1 MNLIQHQCMAYEAH
15 QHGSN
20 QLLRGTKSVGM
31 RERTPDF
38 DSDSD
43 EGYNTACAH
52 LQKAMAK
59 LTSGGLR
66 GLVPATPD
74 DDGWS
79 TMVKESTIKVKQG
92 LATEEQCKGFSA
104 VYNQYFES
112 VYGKNIDFIITP
124 LSQPYVSVLEA
135 CMERDRVLR
144 PLFDERP
151 VVFDPMGGCGGDAV
165 AMLTGLYPRKYIL
178 CDHFN
183 VADDLQE
190 REWNTLNHN
199 LRNLRNAFEELRPP
213 PEGETN
219 DAPVVVTTMMDCK
232 EYIMQMPMGT
242 RVDLLNLD
250 PNWSISAKSK
260 YELTPEGLIHYINSK
275 VIAPLNEREI
285 KPKCIVFK
293 TRWAST
299 ILEPFMRLL
308 TKDYHCTYSVEA
320 TPFREHVDEVRNRL
334 AGEVEGRFHW
344 MIIVHNAL
352 KEVVWRKSK
361 LYMDVVRRKRSVI
374 VKKKDLLRPKIP
386 LYADRVILPAEQTHE
401 TEGETIL
408 VKATR
413 HAKKPPRPRHD

>member
-1 MNLIQHQCMAYEAH
+1 MPYKGQQHD
-15 QHGSN
+15 SKS
-20 QLLRGTKSVGM
+20 LSRSTKGLGM
-31 RERTPDF
+31 RERTPELDY
-38 DSDSD
+38 DSD
-43 EGYNTACAH
+43 ENYTNACIH
-52 LQKAMAK
+52 MEKAMAK
-59 LTSGGLR
+59 LNSAGLR
-66 GLVPATPD
+66 GLVPTEPD

-79 TMVKESTIKVKQG
+79 TVVKESTIKVKRG
-92 LATEEQCKGFSA
+92 LATEEQCREFSA
-104 VYNQYFES
+104 VYNRYFKA
-112 VYGKNIDFIITP
+112 VYGKEIDFIITP

-151 VVFDPMGGCGGDAV
+151 VIFDPMGGCGGDAV
-165 AMLTGLYPRKYIL
+165 AMLTGLYPSKYIL

-183 VADDLQE
+183 VAEDLQE
-190 REWNTLNHN
+190 REWNALNHN
-199 LRNLRNAFEELRPP
+199 LRNLRNAFDELRPP

-219 DAPVVVTTMMDCK
+219 DAPVVITTMMDCS
-232 EYIMQMPMGT
+232 EYIMQMPIGT

-275 VIAPLNEREI
+275 VLAPLKAREI
-285 KPKCIVFK
+285 QPKCIVFK

-320 TPFREHVDEVRNRL
+320 TPFREQVDEVRNRL

-344 MIIVHNAL
+344 MVIVHDAL
-352 KEVVWRKSK
+352 KQVVWRKSK

-374 VKKKDLLRPKIP
+374 VKKKDLLHPKTP
-386 LYADRVILPAEQTHE
+386 LYADRMVLPAEQTQE
-401 TEGETIL
+401 TEGETIS
-408 VKATR
+408 VEATR
-413 HAKKPPRPRHD
+413 HTKKAPKSR